1 MSSKRTVALMGVLLA
16 LLAYL
21 GWRSIAPPSY
31 LPPGAIEGPPLPGHT
46 AITKMALQRSPDGG
60 WTLLVDYF
68 FTGAPLGTA
77 LRVEAVNAREGTSAA
92 PEPMIVGFRSMVR
105 GANRA
110 MIKVTRPPDES
121 LRFMRE
127 INVQIWYRD
136 AVVESQ
142 KLVQT
147 IAWPTFEAME
157 IDRELGSKS
166 PDEVLKHAVELIDT
180 DRDDELKHAKLVL
193 ERLVESN
200 PRNDAAFVEMARVAM
215 KQQWG
220 PEGLGQA
227 EALLR
232 SALQI
237 RPDSVNA
244 KILLAYVYSNQKRY
258 KEAEPLF
265 VEASKIDTPNLWL
278 GTNWGEML
286 EQQGKTA
293 AAIAKYREVLGHPP
307 KQDTYDRA
315 RRHAARRLMALL
327 ASSKDLDTVEALH
340 KQLTGD
346 YGAENC
352 FGVGYARFLVQQRGD
367 AAASMAMARRA
378 SASRCDAEA
387 ARQVLGLAHYLA
399 WSQTQEPGR
408 AEALRQARVVRPVGP
423 ALLYELATSEHTV
436 PAIQQLIAEGERVDQ
451 LDNERATALAYALRG
466 NDLSAA
472 RRLLGLG
479 ARPDALVGFEQMPLA
494 LMPVLTGNLE
504 SIRLMQKSGIDY
516 SKLRYKG
523 MTALDHA
530 RSIHDGRL
538 LQALDPKAGAL

>member
-1 MSSKRTVALMGVLLA
+1 MGILLA
-16 LLAYL
+16 LLTYV
-21 GWRSIAPPSY
+21 GWQSIAPPSY
-31 LPPGAIEGPPLPGHT
+31 LPPGAQESPPLPGRT
-46 AITKMALQRSPDGG
+46 AITKMDLQRKPDGG

-68 FTGAPLGTA
+68 YTGAPLGTA
-77 LRVEAVNAREGTSAA
+77 LRVEAVNAREGTGAA
-92 PEPMIVGFRSMVR
+92 PEPNIVGFRMMVR

-110 MIKVTRPPDES
+110 MIDVPRPPDES
-121 LRFMRE
+121 IRLTKELHVQVWRA
-127 INVQIWYRD
+127 NV
-136 AVVESQ
+136 VLESQ

-147 IAWPTFEAME
+147 IQWPTFEAMAV
-157 IDRELGSKS
+157 DREFGSKT

-180 DRDDELKHAKLVL
+180 DQESQLTYAKLLL
-193 ERLVESN
+193 ERLIERN

-220 PEGLGQA
+220 PEGLSQA
-227 EALLR
+227 EALIR

-237 RPDSVNA
+237 RSDSVNA
-244 KILLAYVYSNQKRY
+244 KILLGYVYANQKRY

-265 VEASKIDTPNLWL
+265 IEASKIDTPNLWL

-286 EQQGKTA
+286 EQEGKTA

-367 AAASMAMARRA
+367 AAAAMTMARRA
-378 SASRCDAEA
+378 STSRCDEEA
-387 ARQVLGLAHYLA
+387 ARRVLGLAHYLA
-399 WSQTQEPGR
+399 WSQTKEPDR

-423 ALLYELATSEHTV
+423 ALIYELATSEHTV
-436 PAIQQLIAEGERVDQ
+436 AAIQQLIAAGERVDQ
-451 LDNERATALAYALRG
+451 LDNERVTALAYALRAD
-466 NDLSAA
+466 DLPAA
-472 RRLLGLG
+472 RRLLRLG
-479 ARPDALVGFEQMPLA
+479 ARPDALVGLEQMPLA
-494 LMPVLTGNLE
+494 LMPVLTGNLD
-504 SIRLMQKSGIDY
+504 SIRLMQRSGVDY
-516 SKLRYKG
+516 SKLRYRG

-530 RSIHDGRL
+530 RSIHDSRL
-538 LQALDPKAGAL
+538 LQALDPRAGAL

>member
-1 MSSKRTVALMGVLLA
+1 MSSKRTVALMGILLA
-16 LLAYL
+16 LLAYV
-21 GWRSIAPPSY
+21 GWESMAPPSY
-31 LPPGAIEGPPLPGHT
+31 LPPGAQEIPPLPGRT
-46 AITKMALQRSPDGG
+46 AITKMALQRKPDGS
-60 WTLLVDYF
+60 WMLLVDYF
-68 FTGAPLGTA
+68 FTGSPLGTT
-77 LRVEAVNAREGTSAA
+77 LRIEAVNAREGTGAA
-92 PEPMIVGFRSMVR
+92 PEPSIVESRMMLR

-110 MIKVTRPPDES
+110 TINLFRPPDDS
-121 LRFMRE
+121 IRLTRE
-127 INVQIWYRD
+127 INAQIWLRGT
-136 AVVESQ
+136 VLETQ
-142 KLVQT
+142 KLGQT
-147 IAWPTFEAME
+147 IEWPTFEAME
-157 IDRELGSKS
+157 VDRELNSKT
-166 PDEVLKHAVELIDT
+166 PDQVLIHAVELIDT
-180 DRDDELKHAKLVL
+180 DQGAQLKRAKVLL
-193 ERLVESN
+193 ERLVEIN

-220 PEGLGQA
+220 PEGLSQA
-227 EALLR
+227 EAFIR

-244 KILLAYVYSNQKRY
+244 KILLGYVYANQKRY
-258 KEAEPLF
+258 KEADSLF
-265 VEASKIDTPNLWL
+265 AEASKSDPPNLWL

-286 EQQGKTA
+286 EQQGKTS

-340 KQLTGD
+340 KQLTSD
-346 YGAENC
+346 YGADNC

-367 AAASMAMARRA
+367 AAAAMGMARRA
-378 SASRCDAEA
+378 STSRCDEEA
-387 ARQVLGLAHYLA
+387 ARRVLGLAHYLA
-399 WSQTQEPGR
+399 WSQTKEPDR

-423 ALLYELATSEHTV
+423 ALLYELAASEHTV

-451 LDNERATALAYALRG
+451 VDNERVTALAYALRAD
-466 NDLSAA
+466 DLPAA
-472 RRLLGLG
+472 RRLLRAG

-504 SIRLMQKSGIDY
+504 SIRLMQRSGIDY
-516 SKLRYKG
+516 SKLRFKG

-530 RSIHDGRL
+530 RSIHDAKL